1 MKSLFS
7 AIVIPSFCNTSS
19 AVTGRFSC
27 YCARFR
33 INRPQ
38 IQTQKTKRWDSGV
51 VVISVTAEH
60 KCSGLVPASLLGPLN
75 LHFLQVLWSKDKEHK
90 GLTKAAYAKGLACYC
105 ALFKK
110 HILIGGLFTTFL
122 ATVSCKVVVV
132 LQQLPSY
139 SSH

>member
-1 MKSLFS
+1 MWWLSVS
-7 AIVIPSFCNTSS
+7 PQS
-19 AVTGRFSC
+19 
-27 YCARFR
+27 
-33 INRPQ
+33 IN
-38 IQTQKTKRWDSGV
+38 V
-51 VVISVTAEH
+51 
-60 KCSGLVPASLLGPLN
+60 LGWY

-132 LQQLPSY
+132 LQKLPSY